1 GRLSHGEEVGD
12 VVMHLDSKGRP
23 LFFELLNASK
33 IVPMMVQAME
43 KGKGKTIQIAPLKRG
58 TLLAWKD
65 LDGIK
70 PHVTGKPEW
79 PTPKE
84 IKSIWE

>member
-1 GRLSHGEEVGD
+1 LETVVDERGRVLIPQELREEAGLQEGT
-12 VVMHLDSKGRP
+12 VVK
-23 LFFELLNASK
+23 
-33 IVPMMVQAME
+33 VE

-58 TLLAWKD
+58 TRLAWKD

-70 PHVTGKPEW
+70 PHRTGKPEW
-79 PTPKE
+79 PAPEE